1 MTGRGSHRRAA
12 WLAWLAALPGC
23 LVLDGRDALQ
33 IEPAG
38 TIYTYMNTNSFYIRV
53 NGSFD
58 TFTVQVGDTLL
69 DGTFPANQTLLVPLQ
84 SAFPDGTYRLVVRAR
99 EGTVPR
105 SAERTLVVD
114 HKPLTWSVTP
124 APGRVTSGEPFT
136 IAVTFS
142 RPLVPSS
149 VTPSSAR
156 VGNLY
161 EPSLSPPVLS
171 SDARTV
177 SFTLPSSLDVLGSVS
192 VFLEVTPAGSPYW
205 QSFAFGPWFAL
216 GVTVVVSQPLDGQ
229 ATNGVITFSATASG
243 ELPPSAELLAGDMVV
258 AALGPPP
265 WNVDWDTST
274 VPEGTYQL
282 SLRSRGY
289 HFSVSSS
296 SSGFPR
302 VTVDRT
308 PPTIVRCGPQYSRLD
323 DVPIRE
329 CVVVEF
335 SEAVAGDPPD
345 LLWGGVSRG
354 VWWTYYYP
362 SPWEQRG
369 YVACPIGTAIDPAVL
384 PITQT
389 VSLPPQ
395 KDAAGNP
402 AGPNTCPQMTLPPWR
417 RPWGEGPL
425 VTAQGT
431 LTVGEIVLYAH
442 SSGQDESAT
451 LLAIPPA
458 GAATAGAVELWS
470 SSAPSPWT
478 LGRTLNV
485 ESSAASDLGTGVWV
499 EKLGGGP
506 GHVYRIDN
514 DPPGP
519 LNHDPAQDARNPS
532 ASLLDWGVDA
542 VAWSEEL
549 PSGGR
554 AIFVKKRQ
562 SSFPTWYDE
571 GGPPLSVPTAVAD
584 EPSVGPTY
592 QGAFS
597 GVANLLLA
605 WIETA
610 PGSQPQVRAA
620 LGDDRHTI
628 PPVTTWVAFPQV
640 ANVDTSQAAAEPS
653 GWLGDWSG
661 DPAAV
666 AWREGGKVF
675 ARHSQSGWTAA
686 ELNVDP
692 ASTARLP
699 RLDRG
704 AARAIVYWVEA
715 SAGGDQI
722 WARRWDGSTWALLPG
737 PLNAG
742 IPGAVQRLDAAAG
755 TVVWL
760 DDAGAVYFRVANFYP

>member
-1 MTGRGSHRRAA
+1 MTGGFRRRAA

-23 LVLDGRDALQ
+23 LVLDGRASIE

-38 TIYTYMNTNSFYIRV
+38 TIYTDGNTNSFYIRA

-58 TFTVQVGDTLL
+58 TFTVEVGDTLL
-69 DGTFPANQTLLVPLQ
+69 DGSFPANQTVLVPLPPVC
-84 SAFPDGTYRLVVRAR
+84 ADGTYRLVVRAR

-156 VGNLY
+156 VGGLY
-161 EPSLSPPVLS
+161 GPSLAPPVLS
-171 SDARTV
+171 ADARTV
-177 SFTLPSSLDVLGSVS
+177 SFTLPASLDVLGSVA
-192 VFLEVTPAGSPYW
+192 VFLEVAPAGSQYW
-205 QSFAFGPWFAL
+205 QRFTFGPWYAPAV
-216 GVTVVVSQPLDGQ
+216 GVVVSQPVDGA

-243 ELPPSAELLAGDMVV
+243 DLPPSAELLAGDIVV

-265 WNVDWDTST
+265 WNFDWDTST

-282 SLRSRGY
+282 SLRSPGY
-289 HFSVSSS
+289 HFDVSSS

-308 PPTIVRCGPQYSRLD
+308 PPAIVRCGPQYSRLD

-335 SEAVAGDPPD
+335 SEAVIGHPPD

-362 SPWEQRG
+362 SLWEQRG
-369 YVACPIGTAIDPAVL
+369 YVACPIGTAVDPAAL

-395 KDAAGNP
+395 QDAAGNP
-402 AGPNTCPQMTLPPWR
+402 AGANTCPQMTLPPWR

-431 LTVGEIVLYAH
+431 LTIGEIALYAH
-442 SSGQDESAT
+442 SSSQDESAT

-470 SSAPSPWT
+470 SSAASPWI
-478 LGRTLNV
+478 LDRTLNV
-485 ESSAASDLGTGVWV
+485 ESPTASNLGTGVWV
-499 EKLGGGP
+499 ERLGGGP

-519 LNHDPAQDARNPS
+519 LNRDRTRDARNPS
-532 ASLLDWGVDA
+532 ACLFEWGTVDA
-542 VAWSEEL
+542 VAWSEAL
-549 PSGGR
+549 SSGGR
-554 AIFVKKRQ
+554 AIFVKGRQ
-562 SSFPTWYDE
+562 DALPTWYDI
-571 GGPPLSVPTAVAD
+571 GGPPLSDPASVAD
-584 EPSVGPTY
+584 EPSIAPA
-592 QGAFS
+592 QGDL
-597 GVANLLLA
+597 VLA
-605 WIETA
+605 WIEYRPA
-610 PGSQPQVRAA
+610 SVPQVRVAVWYGA
-620 LGDDRHTI
+620 YRD
-628 PPVTTWVAFPQV
+628 PPFTTWVVLPQV
-640 ANVDTSQAAAEPS
+640 ANVDPSQAAGEPS
-653 GWLGDWSG
+653 AWAGRTFAFS
-661 DPAAV
+661 AAV
-666 AWREGGKVF
+666 AWQEGGKVF
-675 ARHSQSGWTAA
+675 ARHSDIAWAA
-686 ELNVDP
+686 VELNVGP
-692 ASTARLP
+692 ASAARLP
-699 RLDRG
+699 LLDRA
-704 AARAIVYWVEA
+704 AARPTVYWVEESA
-715 SAGGDQI
+715 SGDEI
-722 WARRWDGSTWALLPG
+722 WARRWDGAAWVLLPG

-742 IPGAVQRLDAAAG
+742 IPGAVRRVDVADGA
-755 TVVWL
+755 VVWA
-760 DDAGAVYFRVANFYP
+760 DDTGAVRFRVANF